1 MSLVDDQP
9 AREIGWSAL
18 KQMGLILEGS
28 YAVYPLIRWLQS
40 ILTILVVGDF
50 QVV

>member
-9 AREIGWSAL
+9 AREIGWSDL